1 MDLVARVAAAIGGGI
16 AQLQRQ
22 VMERFGPTY
31 CETPETITGVFPV
44 EPANAISSGVIVLF
58 GLAALFLAARRRPR
72 ALELYVLCAL
82 LILNGLGSILW
93 HGLRTRWALTL
104 DVMPALVFVLMICV
118 VWARRVAPWWQAA
131 AAGGVLVLA
140 PLAVR
145 LADLGSRWPLRWGAM
160 AFAIIAVA
168 VWLITRTVAVSRA
181 AALTGAAALGLA
193 ALALT
198 FRSLDGSA
206 CASIG
211 LGTHFLWHIF
221 LSAAAFLSLYTVLII
236 DRARR
241 PADEAVPAAA
251 A

>member
-1 MDLVARVAAAIGGGI
+1 
-16 AQLQRQ
+16 
-22 VMERFGPTY
+22 MERFGPTY

-58 GLAALFLAARRRPR
+58 GLAALFRVARRSPR
-72 ALELYVLCAL
+72 ALELYALCAL

-118 VWARRVAPWWQAA
+118 VWARRVASWWQAA
-131 AAGGVLVLA
+131 AAGGVLIAA

-160 AFAIIAVA
+160 AFVIVAVA

-181 AALTGAAALGLA
+181 GAVTGVAALGSA

-198 FRSLDGSA
+198 FRSLDGNA

-211 LGTHFLWHIF
+211 FGTHFLWHIF
-221 LSAAAFLSLYTVLII
+221 LSAAAFLSLCTVMII

-241 PADEAVPAAA
+241 PADGPVPAAA
-251 A
+251 E